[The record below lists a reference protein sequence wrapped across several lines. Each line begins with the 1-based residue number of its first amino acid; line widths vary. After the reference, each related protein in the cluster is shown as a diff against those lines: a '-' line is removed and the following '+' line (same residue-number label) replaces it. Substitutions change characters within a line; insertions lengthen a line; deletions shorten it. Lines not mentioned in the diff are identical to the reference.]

1 MDKVVRLLRELN
13 PPSTVVYQQHKD
25 MLPVL
30 RLGGKNNAESLKRPV
45 KGSTVSNDKGLC
57 QFSSCQSML
66 QSSMHS
72 VIDNADSK
80 FIHYSIFR
88 SFFKIKEEVSTL
100 FVS

>member
-30 RLGGKNNAESLKRPV
+30 RLGGKYNAESPKRAA
-45 KGSTVSNDKGLC
+45 KGSTVRNDDGLC

-66 QSSMHS
+66 QSSMLS

>member
-30 RLGGKNNAESLKRPV
+30 RLGGKYNAESPKRAA
-45 KGSTVSNDKGLC
+45 KGSTVRNDDGLC
-57 QFSSCQSML
+57 PISSCQSML
-66 QSSMHS
+66 QTELNS

-80 FIHYSIFR
+80 FIHYLV
-88 SFFKIKEEVSTL
+88 KLKT
-100 FVS
+100 